1 MNKTSRRQMLVGGTA
16 LAASGCFPDVGGE
29 WAQLTAECTDGET
42 VTPVTAPSAVAET
55 MRDDAVLVD
64 ATTRRNTIVAAPVRS
79 MLDAVLTALVPG
91 GHPWRTILP
100 DWTAATRI
108 GIKVNALNPSCPTSP
123 LLVRAVVD
131 SLVEELGASRD
142 TIIVWDRRL
151 RELTAA
157 GYTEEIVGAKL
168 MGTVDSVGYGDSCCG
183 VVANAVPRLSRI
195 LTEVT
200 DLTINM
206 PVLKKHGICGVT
218 GALKNTYGVIDNP
231 GDYHT
236 NINTALPQLYRLPL
250 IRRRF
255 RFHILDALVA
265 VTNGDTA
272 SRSDAVPRR
281 LLASTD
287 PVALDCRATAL
298 VDELRHHVGYGPVD
312 RSIMGWLKNAQA
324 AGLGSNEYH
333 LVGS

>member
-1 MNKTSRRQMLVGGTA
+1 
-16 LAASGCFPDVGGE
+16 
-29 WAQLTAECTDGET
+29 
-42 VTPVTAPSAVAET
+42 
-55 MRDDAVLVD
+55 
-64 ATTRRNTIVAAPVRS
+64 
-79 MLDAVLTALVPG
+79 
-91 GHPWRTILP
+91 
-100 DWTAATRI
+100 
-108 GIKVNALNPSCPTSP
+108 
-123 LLVRAVVD
+123 
-131 SLVEELGASRD
+131 
-142 TIIVWDRRL
+142 
-151 RELTAA
+151 
-157 GYTEEIVGAKL
+157 

-236 NINTALPQLYRLPL
+236 NINTALPLLYRLPL

-272 SRSDAVPRR
+272 SNSDAVPQR
-281 LLASTD
+281 LLASSD
-287 PVALDCRATAL
+287 PVALDYRATAL
-298 VDELRHHVGYGPVD
+298 VDELRKNAGYGPVD
-312 RSIMGWLKNAQA
+312 RSIMGWLENAQA
-324 AGLGSNEYH
+324 AGLGSRQYH
-333 LVGS
+333 VVGG